1 MIDRWRERTKGVVLV
16 SAAGLAEAG
25 GAPGP
30 QEPQHPHAPLR
41 CCWGLVLSVM
51 RAVLMAAGEGRVEA
65 ETSKRLGG
73 AAPDVTAISDT
84 CGRGNRGGPLTVQE
98 CPAHKKPPPP
108 RTLQWAYAWGP
119 MVFLEG

>member
-1 MIDRWRERTKGVVLV
+1 
-16 SAAGLAEAG
+16 
-25 GAPGP
+25 
-30 QEPQHPHAPLR
+30 
-41 CCWGLVLSVM
+41 
-51 RAVLMAAGEGRVEA
+51 MAAGEGRVEA

-119 MVFLEG
+119 TVVLGGGQFLMSEVLLYPPGGVEHAAKGVPPLILKYI